1 MSINQALMIK
11 KIQTEQEL
19 REAHALRFEVFVVEQ
34 EVDRELE
41 YEFEEESTHYLALWN
56 GEAAGTARWRKTD
69 KGVKMER
76 FAVKKEYRR
85 NGIASALITEMLK
98 DIPAVTL
105 VYLHAQEQAIPVYK
119 KNGFE
124 IYGSR
129 FYEAGIPHFA
139 MKIIT

>member
-1 MSINQALMIK
+1 MIK

-85 NGIASALITEMLK
+85 NGIATALITEMLK
-98 DIPAVTL
+98 DIPAGTL
-105 VYLHAQEQAIPVYK
+105 AYLHAQEQAIPVYK

-129 FYEAGIPHFA
+129 FFEAGIPHFA
-139 MKIIT
+139 MKIVT